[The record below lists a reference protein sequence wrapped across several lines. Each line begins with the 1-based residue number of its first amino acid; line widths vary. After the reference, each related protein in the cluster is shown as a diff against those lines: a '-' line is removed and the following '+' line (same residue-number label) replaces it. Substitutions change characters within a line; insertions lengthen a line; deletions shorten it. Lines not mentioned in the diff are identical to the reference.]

1 MSTSQPIRFT
11 ETSSIRAPS
20 NGTSPAATDETPM
33 AKRSPDPDIDLQSLS
48 DDELASLAVEV
59 PREIERRQAQREA
72 ELLAFI
78 REQMTVLCIPP
89 QRLKA
94 ALLGKAAKTHVTAKP
109 DGRSVVAP
117 KYRNPAT
124 GETWTGRGEAPS
136 WIEFSGETLP
146 PRKPGGQPRKV
157 PLAKFRI
164 PEPDGEG
171 KE

>member
-1 MSTSQPIRFT
+1 MTAAAT
-11 ETSSIRAPS
+11 TTK
-20 NGTSPAATDETPM
+20 NGTSSATLAETPM
-33 AKRSPDPDIDLQSLS
+33 AKPSSDPDIDLPSLS

-72 ELLAFI
+72 ELIAFF
-78 REQMTVLCIPP
+78 REQATTLRIPAH
-89 QRLKA
+89 RLRA
-94 ALLGKAAKTHVTAKP
+94 MLLGKAAKTHTTAKP

-124 GETWTGRGEAPS
+124 GETWTGRGDAPP

-146 PRKPGGQPRKV
+146 PRKPGGDPRKV

-164 PEPDGEG
+164 PEPEDKG
-171 KE
+171 